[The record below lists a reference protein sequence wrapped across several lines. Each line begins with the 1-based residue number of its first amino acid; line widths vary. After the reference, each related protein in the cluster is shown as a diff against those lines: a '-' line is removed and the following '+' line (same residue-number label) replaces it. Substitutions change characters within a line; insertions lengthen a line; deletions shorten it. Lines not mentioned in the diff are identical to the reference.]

1 MAFSKAPPTTAV
13 TTAMVCAGAVGAQFV
28 AGKAARD
35 AVFLANLEVTAL
47 PMMVVATA
55 ALSIL
60 LVALSSRG
68 LRRVSPGILIPATFA
83 INAALL
89 LVDWVLTSRAP

>member
-1 MAFSKAPPTTAV
+1 MALPKAQPTTAV

-35 AVFLANLEVTAL
+35 ALFLANLDVTAL
-47 PMMVVATA
+47 PAMVVATA
-55 ALSIL
+55 AFSIL

-68 LRRVSPGILIPATFA
+68 H
-83 INAALL
+83 
-89 LVDWVLTSRAP
+89 